1 MKEEIHLDGDNFEQS
16 SELYRRFE
24 NLYLGPSSTYR
35 LYFHVERLQVI
46 HDLFDKIIREHGLRD
61 VNFDFEIDGY
71 VPLEVEA

>member
-1 MKEEIHLDGDNFEQS
+1 MKDEIHLEGENFEQS
-16 SELYRRFE
+16 SQLYQLFE

-35 LYFHVERLQVI
+35 LFFPLEHLQII

-61 VNFDFEIDGY
+61 VSFDFEIDGY